1 MQAEQPG
8 PSADRINNGAGAS
21 FDEPRL
27 GFPPCFTAPTLVLIY
42 LATPIHLNVKNA
54 GIALVHQGGTV
65 TRQIGIHATAI
76 ATLLALTAPA
86 RSDDFKLVTPELSLF
101 RAQARLSFAALPVP
115 PGYTSE
121 QVQLGDRVFH
131 GEAANGQCS
140 VCHGIDGK
148 GTPNGNDLTAGMFVW
163 SDGSVKE
170 LKHTI
175 LHNMAVAPGRDGDL
189 TSDDV
194 DAVAAY
200 VWSISHS
207 SGGQQPD
214 SK

>member
-1 MQAEQPG
+1 VPCG
-8 PSADRINNGAGAS
+8 FR
-21 FDEPRL
+21 RTTL
-27 GFPPCFTAPTLVLIY
+27 GFPAYFAAPTLVLIY
-42 LATPIHLNVKNA
+42 LATPIHLNVRNA
-54 GIALVHQGGTV
+54 GKALVPQGGTV
-65 TRQIGIHATAI
+65 TRQIVILATAI

-86 RSDDFKLVTPELSLF
+86 QSDDFKLVTPELSLF
-101 RAQARLSFAALPVP
+101 RAQARPSFAALPVP

-121 QVQLGDRVFH
+121 QVFLGDRVFH

-148 GTPNGNDLTAGMFVW
+148 GTTNGNDLTAGMFVW

-189 TSDDV
+189 NLDDV
-194 DAVAAY
+194 DAVSAY
-200 VWSISHS
+200 VWSISHRPDAHGS
-207 SGGQQPD
+207 D